1 MSYSQ
6 IPESPPAAKA
16 RKPASKKDPKQ
27 KENQKSQKGKQK
39 QKERGKVCII
49 TNLYN
54 FIMTDFIAKFLPSP
68 SHRPRF
74 SNFCGSK
81 AAQIAYCFKCYINF
95 AESFLQQFIKQKGR
109 RKKEITYQLTAG
121 LVF

>member
-16 RKPASKKDPKQ
+16 RKTASKKGPKQ
-27 KENQKSQKGKQK
+27 KENQKGKQK

-49 TNLYN
+49 TKLYI
-54 FIMTDFIAKFLPSP
+54 FIMTDFIAKLLPSP
-68 SHRPRF
+68 LHRPRL
-74 SNFCGSK
+74 SKFCGSK
-81 AAQIAYCFKCYINF
+81 ATQIGYYFKCKN
-95 AESFLQQFIKQKGR
+95 AERFLQQFIKQKER